1 MERTSLRPFLVA
13 SAPNAAV
20 SNVCEA
26 RNVPLL
32 VQNKKKTH
40 VQNAFFQSGLLS
52 PSVYLVRH

>member
-1 MERTSLRPFLVA
+1 MKRTSLRPFLVA

-32 VQNKKKTH
+32 VQNKKKH
-40 VQNAFFQSGLLS
+40 MCKMHSFNRDSS
-52 PSVYLVRH
+52 PPLYT